1 MNKTININ
9 LGGVFFHID
18 EIAYQK
24 LKGYLDAIRRSLSDD
39 PQGRDEIITDIETR
53 IGELL
58 SDKIKDIRQVV
69 NESDIDE
76 VIEVMGKPEDYMVDD
91 EIFSD
96 DSYTGY
102 GKRRSKKL
110 YRDGSD
116 KFLGGV
122 SSGMAH
128 YLNVDVIWIRLGWL
142 VAAFGFGFGFIVY
155 PLLWILLPEATTT
168 AEKLEMEGEPVNI
181 SNIEKKI
188 RDEISQ
194 ASSRV
199 KDGIEDVSEKVK
211 NADYKKYG
219 DRAKSGSQDF
229 IDTLGKIFVTV
240 FMIIGKFIGVLLV
253 IIAVV
258 TILALLI
265 SLFTIGSMD
274 FLHHDWFSY
283 DSFFYNS
290 SGLPVWVISILTFL
304 LVGIPFFFLFALG
317 LRILSNNTKTVGKTA
332 KLTLLGIWLMAL
344 LTAIF
349 FGTRQ
354 YMMTAYDGSVT
365 VRTEVP
371 YSTLDT
377 LRLTVESDDEILDKW
392 ELGRSWE
399 GDRRNWDR
407 EIVIDENDVEKIYS
421 NNIRL
426 NIHPA
431 KDSLLYVKTRKRSK
445 GQSRQDARENA
456 RMIEH
461 EVNISG
467 DELQVPDYFLA
478 DIGNRFGEQR
488 VYVDVYL
495 PENQTIY
502 LEESSRTFLYEVDNI
517 QGVYDNDMAGHYFKM
532 TRDGLDCLDCED
544 FEINVTAP
552 DSDVESFNMKI
563 DEEGVHIEINDEDSE
578 KAEVKIDQN
587 GVRVTS
593 TKDSI

>member
-18 EIAYQK
+18 EVAYQK

-58 SDKIKDIRQVV
+58 SDKVKDIRQVI

-76 VIEVMGKPEDYMVDD
+76 VIEVMGRPEDYMVDD
-91 EIFSD
+91 ELFSD
-96 DSYTGY
+96 DRYGGY
-102 GKRRSKKL
+102 QKRKTKKL

-128 YLNVDVIWIRLGWL
+128 YLNVDVIWIRLAWL

-188 RDEISQ
+188 RDELSQ
-194 ASSRV
+194 ASARV

-219 DRAKSGSQDF
+219 EKAKSGSQDF
-229 IDTLGKIFVTV
+229 IETLGKIFVTV

-265 SLFTIGSMD
+265 SLFTIGSID
-274 FLHHDWFSY
+274 LIHHEWFSY
-283 DSFFYNS
+283 DAFFFNS
-290 SGLPVWVISILTFL
+290 SGLPVWVISILTFI

-365 VRTEVP
+365 NTTEIPFNVA
-371 YSTLDT
+371 DT
-377 LRLTVESDDEILDKW
+377 LSINVIGDDGISDKRELRHSWGREVVLD
-392 ELGRSWE
+392 G
-399 GDRRNWDR
+399 
-407 EIVIDENDVEKIYS
+407 NDIEKIYS
-421 NNIRL
+421 NNIRM
-426 NIHPA
+426 NIFES
-431 KDSLLYVKTRKRSK
+431 KDTTVYVKTRKRSK
-445 GQSRQDARENA
+445 GQSRQDARDNA
-456 RMIEH
+456 GLIEH
-461 EVNISG
+461 TVKLSGNELEVQG
-467 DELQVPDYFLA
+467 YFLS
-478 DIGNRFGEQR
+478 DIATRFGEQKI
-488 VYVDVYL
+488 YVDLYL
-495 PENQTIY
+495 PEGQTIY
-502 LEESSRTFLYEVDNI
+502 LGESSRTFLYDVDNI
-517 QGVYDNDMAGHYFKM
+517 QEVYDNDMAGHHFRM
-532 TRDGLDCLDCED
+532 TRDGLDCLDCEVY
-544 FEINVTAP
+544 EINTSGD
-552 DSDVESFNMKI
+552 DSDPESFNMKI
-563 DEEGVHIEINDEDSE
+563 DEKGVHIEIQDEDRE
-578 KAEVKIDQN
+578 KAEVKIDEN
-587 GVRVTS
+587 GVIVRS

>member
-18 EIAYQK
+18 EVAYQK

-39 PQGRDEIITDIETR
+39 PQGRDEIIADIETR

-58 SDKIKDIRQVV
+58 SDKVKDVRQVI
-69 NESDIDE
+69 NEADIDE
-76 VIEVMGKPEDYMVDD
+76 VIEVMGRPEDYMVDD

-96 DSYTGY
+96 DRYGGY
-102 GKRRSKKL
+102 QKRKTKKL

-122 SSGMAH
+122 SSGIAH
-128 YLNVDVIWIRLGWL
+128 YLNVDVIWIRLAWL

-188 RDEISQ
+188 RDELSQ

-199 KDGIEDVSEKVK
+199 KDGIEDVSEKMK

-219 DRAKSGSQDF
+219 EKAKSGSQDF
-229 IDTLGKIFVTV
+229 IETLGKIFVTV

-265 SLFTIGSMD
+265 SLFTIGSID
-274 FLHHDWFSY
+274 FIHDEWFSY
-283 DSFFYNS
+283 DTFFYNS

-304 LVGIPFFFLFALG
+304 LIGIPFFFLFALG

-365 VRTEVP
+365 NTTEIKFPV
-371 YSTLDT
+371 LDT
-377 LRLTVESDDEILDKW
+377 LSVNVIGDDAISDKRELRHSWGREVIL
-392 ELGRSWE
+392 
-399 GDRRNWDR
+399 
-407 EIVIDENDVEKIYS
+407 DENDLEKIYS
-421 NNIRL
+421 NNIRM
-426 NIHPA
+426 NIYES
-431 KDSLLYVKTRKRSK
+431 KDTTFYVKTRKRSK

-456 RMIEH
+456 RLIEH
-461 EVNISG
+461 EVG
-467 DELQVPDYFLA
+467 LEGKELEIQGYFLS
-478 DIGNRFGEQR
+478 DVRNRFGEQR
-488 VYVDVYL
+488 IYVDLYL
-495 PENQTIY
+495 PEGQTIY
-502 LEESSRTFLYEVDNI
+502 LDESTRTFLYDVDNI
-517 QGVYDNDMAGHYFKM
+517 QDVYDNDMAGHHFKM
-532 TRDGLDCLDCED
+532 TREGLDCLDCEVY
-544 FEINVTAP
+544 EINASGT
-552 DSDVESFNMKI
+552 DSDPESFNMKI
-563 DEEGVHIEINDEDSE
+563 DEEGVRIEIQDEDRE
-578 KAEVKIDQN
+578 KAEVKIDKN
-587 GVRVTS
+587 GFTVRS
-593 TKDSI
+593 SKDSI

>member
-18 EIAYQK
+18 EIAYDK

-58 SDKIKDIRQVV
+58 SDKVKDVRQVI
-69 NESDIDE
+69 NEGDIDE

-96 DSYTGY
+96 EGY
-102 GKRRSKKL
+102 SGYKQRRTKKL

-122 SSGMAH
+122 SSGIAH
-128 YLNVDVIWIRLGWL
+128 YLNVDVIWIRLAWL

-194 ASSRV
+194 ASARV

-219 DRAKSGSQDF
+219 ERAKSGSQDF
-229 IDTLGKIFVTV
+229 IETLGKIFVTV

-274 FLHHDWFSY
+274 FIHDEWFSY

-304 LVGIPFFFLFALG
+304 LVAIPFFFLFALG
-317 LRILSNNTKTVGKTA
+317 LRILSNNTKTIGKTA

-354 YMMTAYDGSVT
+354 FMMTAYDGSVT
-365 VRTEVP
+365 VQTEIP
-371 YSTLDT
+371 FSTSDT
-377 LRLTVESDDEILDKW
+377 MRVSMIK
-392 ELGRSWE
+392 GE
-399 GDRRNWDR
+399 GLYDRRELRHSWGR
-407 EIVIDENDVEKIYS
+407 EIVIDENDMEKIYS
-421 NNIRL
+421 NNIRM
-426 NIHPA
+426 NVYPS
-431 KDSLLYVKTRKRSK
+431 KDTTAYVKTRKRSK
-445 GQSRQDARENA
+445 GQSRKDARENA
-456 RMIEH
+456 GMIEH
-461 EVNISG
+461 EVSLTG
-467 DELQVPDYFLA
+467 EELQIPGYFLS
-478 DIGNRFGEQR
+478 DVSNRFGEQR

-495 PENQTIY
+495 PEGQVIY
-502 LEESSRTFLYEVDNI
+502 LDPSSRTYLYEVDNI
-517 QGVYDNDMAGHYFKM
+517 QGVYDNDMAGHHFQM
-532 TRDGLDCLDCED
+532 TSEGLNCLDCEPSD
-544 FEINVTAP
+544 INTWTEE
-552 DSDVESFNMKI
+552 SDPESFNMKI
-563 DEEGVHIEINDEDSE
+563 DERGVHIEIQDEDRD
-578 KAEVKIDQN
+578 KAEVKIDEN
-587 GVRVTS
+587 GLIIRS
-593 TKDSI
+593 SKDSI

>member
-18 EIAYQK
+18 EVAYQK

-39 PQGRDEIITDIETR
+39 PQGRDEIIADIETR

-58 SDKIKDIRQVV
+58 SDKVKDIRQVI
-69 NESDIDE
+69 NEADIDQ
-76 VIEVMGKPEDYMVDD
+76 VIEVMGRPEDYMVDD
-91 EIFSD
+91 ELFSD
-96 DSYTGY
+96 DRY
-102 GKRRSKKL
+102 GTYQKRKTKKL

-122 SSGMAH
+122 SSGIAH
-128 YLNVDVIWIRLGWL
+128 YLNVDVIWIRLAWL

-188 RDEISQ
+188 RDELSQ

-219 DRAKSGSQDF
+219 EKAKSGSQDF
-229 IDTLGKIFVTV
+229 IETLGKIFVTV

-265 SLFTIGSMD
+265 SLFTIGSID
-274 FLHHDWFSY
+274 FIHHEWLSY
-283 DSFFYNS
+283 DAFFFNS

-317 LRILSNNTKTVGKTA
+317 LRILSNNTKTVGKVA

-354 YMMTAYDGSVT
+354 FMMTAYDGSVT
-365 VRTEVP
+365 NTTEIQFNVV
-371 YSTLDT
+371 DT
-377 LRLTVESDDEILDKW
+377 LSLNITGDDSI
-392 ELGRSWE
+392 S
-399 GDRRNWDR
+399 DRRELRHSWGRD
-407 EIVIDENDVEKIYS
+407 VVLDENDIEKIYS
-421 NNIRL
+421 NNIRM
-426 NIHPA
+426 NIFES
-431 KDSLLYVKTRKRSK
+431 KDTTLYVKTRKRSK
-445 GQSRQDARENA
+445 GKSRQDARDNA
-456 RMIEH
+456 GMIEH
-461 EVNISG
+461 EVNLSDNRLEIQG
-467 DELQVPDYFLA
+467 YFLS
-478 DIGNRFGEQR
+478 DVKNRFGEQKI
-488 VYVDVYL
+488 YVDLYL
-495 PENQTIY
+495 PEGQVIY
-502 LEESSRTFLYEVDNI
+502 LDESSRTFLYDVDNI
-517 QGVYDNDMAGHYFKM
+517 QEVYDNDMAGHHFKM
-532 TRDGLDCLDCED
+532 TRDGLDCLDCEVY
-544 FEINVTAP
+544 EINTSGD
-552 DSDVESFNMKI
+552 DSEPESFNMKI
-563 DEEGVHIEINDEDSE
+563 DEKGVHIEIQDEDRD
-578 KAEVKIDQN
+578 KAEVKIDKN
-587 GVRVTS
+587 GVIVRS
-593 TKDSI
+593 SKDSI

>member
-58 SDKIKDIRQVV
+58 SDKIKDVRQVV
-69 NESDIDE
+69 NESDIEE
-76 VIEVMGKPEDYMVDD
+76 VIEVMGRPEDYMVDD

-96 DSYTGY
+96 DSYTAY
-102 GKRRSKKL
+102 GKRRTKKL

-122 SSGMAH
+122 SSGIAH

-211 NADYKKYG
+211 NADYKSYG
-219 DRAKSGSQDF
+219 EKAKSGSQDF
-229 IDTLGKIFVTV
+229 IETLGKIFVTV

-274 FLHHDWFSY
+274 FLHHEWFSY

-304 LVGIPFFFLFALG
+304 MVGIPFFFLFALG

-377 LRLTVESDDEILDKW
+377 LRLSVESDNEMVAMHGTDHTW
-392 ELGRSWE
+392 ETRHS
-399 GDRRNWDR
+399 WDR

-426 NIHPA
+426 NIYPA
-431 KDSLLYVKTRKRSK
+431 ADSLVYVKTRKRSK
-445 GQSRQDARENA
+445 GQSRKDARENA
-456 RMIEH
+456 RLIEH
-461 EVNISG
+461 EVVLTD
-467 DELQVPDYFLA
+467 DELQVPGYFLS
-478 DIGNRFGEQR
+478 DIGNRFGDQR

-495 PENQTIY
+495 PENQVVY

-517 QGVYDNDMAGHYFKM
+517 QGVYDNDMAGHHFKM
-532 TRDGLDCLDCED
+532 TQDGLDCMDCEE
-544 FEINVTAP
+544 FEINTSAP
-552 DSDVESFNMKI
+552 DSDPESFNMKI
-563 DEEGVHIEINDEDSE
+563 DEEGVHIEIKDEDNE
-578 KAEVKIDQN
+578 KAEVRIDEN
-587 GVRVTS
+587 GVLVRS
-593 TKDSI
+593 SKDSL

>member
-18 EIAYQK
+18 EVAYQK

-58 SDKIKDIRQVV
+58 SDKVKDIRQVI

-76 VIEVMGKPEDYMVDD
+76 VIEVMGRPEDYMVDD
-91 EIFSD
+91 ELFSD
-96 DSYTGY
+96 DRYGGY
-102 GKRRSKKL
+102 QKRKTKKL

-188 RDEISQ
+188 RDELSQ
-194 ASSRV
+194 ASARV

-219 DRAKSGSQDF
+219 EKAKSGSQDF
-229 IDTLGKIFVTV
+229 IETLGKIFVTV

-265 SLFTIGSMD
+265 SLFTIGSID
-274 FLHHDWFSY
+274 LIHHEWFSY
-283 DSFFYNS
+283 DAFFFNS
-290 SGLPVWVISILTFL
+290 SGLPVWVISILTFI

-365 VRTEVP
+365 NTTEIPFNVA
-371 YSTLDT
+371 DT
-377 LRLTVESDDEILDKW
+377 LSINVIGDDGISDKRELRHSWGREVVLD
-392 ELGRSWE
+392 G
-399 GDRRNWDR
+399 
-407 EIVIDENDVEKIYS
+407 NDIEKIYS
-421 NNIRL
+421 NNIRM
-426 NIHPA
+426 NIFES
-431 KDSLLYVKTRKRSK
+431 KDTTVYVKTRKRSK
-445 GQSRQDARENA
+445 GQSRQNA
-456 RMIEH
+456 RDNAGLIEH
-461 EVNISG
+461 KVKLSGNELEVQG
-467 DELQVPDYFLA
+467 YFLS
-478 DIGNRFGEQR
+478 DIANRFGEQKI
-488 VYVDVYL
+488 YVDLYL
-495 PENQTIY
+495 PEGQTIY
-502 LEESSRTFLYEVDNI
+502 LDESSRTFLYDVDNI
-517 QGVYDNDMAGHYFKM
+517 QEVYDNDMAGHHFRM
-532 TRDGLDCLDCED
+532 TRDGLDCLDCEVY
-544 FEINVTAP
+544 EINTSDD
-552 DSDVESFNMKI
+552 DSDPESFNMKI
-563 DEEGVHIEINDEDSE
+563 DEKGVHIEIQDEDRE
-578 KAEVKIDQN
+578 KAEVKINEN
-587 GVRVTS
+587 GVIVRS

>member
-18 EIAYQK
+18 EVAYQK

-39 PQGRDEIITDIETR
+39 PQGRDEIIADIETR

-58 SDKIKDIRQVV
+58 SDKVKDIRQVI
-69 NESDIDE
+69 NEADIDQ
-76 VIEVMGKPEDYMVDD
+76 VIEVMGRPEDYMVDD
-91 EIFSD
+91 ELFSD
-96 DSYTGY
+96 DRY
-102 GKRRSKKL
+102 GTYQKRKTKKL

-122 SSGMAH
+122 SSGIAH
-128 YLNVDVIWIRLGWL
+128 YLNVDVIWIRLAWL

-188 RDEISQ
+188 RDELSQ

-219 DRAKSGSQDF
+219 EKAKSGSQDF
-229 IDTLGKIFVTV
+229 IETLGKIFVTV

-265 SLFTIGSMD
+265 SLFTIGSID
-274 FLHHDWFSY
+274 FIHHEWLSY
-283 DSFFYNS
+283 DAFFFNS

-317 LRILSNNTKTVGKTA
+317 LRILSNNTKTVGKVA

-354 YMMTAYDGSVT
+354 FMMTAYDGSVT
-365 VRTEVP
+365 NTTEIQFNVV
-371 YSTLDT
+371 DT
-377 LRLTVESDDEILDKW
+377 LSLNITGDDSI
-392 ELGRSWE
+392 S
-399 GDRRNWDR
+399 DRRELRHSWGRD
-407 EIVIDENDVEKIYS
+407 VVLDENDIEKIYS
-421 NNIRL
+421 NNIRM
-426 NIHPA
+426 NIFES
-431 KDSLLYVKTRKRSK
+431 KDTTLYVKTRKRSK
-445 GQSRQDARENA
+445 GKSRQDARDNA
-456 RMIEH
+456 GMIEH
-461 EVNISG
+461 QVNLSDDRLEIQG
-467 DELQVPDYFLA
+467 YFLS
-478 DIGNRFGEQR
+478 DVKNRFGEQKI
-488 VYVDVYL
+488 YVDLYL
-495 PENQTIY
+495 PEGQVIY
-502 LEESSRTFLYEVDNI
+502 LDESSRTFLYDVDNI
-517 QGVYDNDMAGHYFKM
+517 QEVYDNDMAGHHFKM
-532 TRDGLDCLDCED
+532 TRDGLDCLDCEVY
-544 FEINVTAP
+544 EINTSGD
-552 DSDVESFNMKI
+552 DSDPESFNLKI
-563 DEEGVHIEINDEDSE
+563 DEKGVHIEIQDEDRD
-578 KAEVKIDQN
+578 KAEVKIDKN
-587 GVRVTS
+587 GVIVRS
-593 TKDSI
+593 SKDSI

>member
-18 EIAYQK
+18 EIAYDK

-58 SDKIKDIRQVV
+58 SDKVKDVRQVI
-69 NESDIDE
+69 NEKDIDE
-76 VIEVMGKPEDYMVDD
+76 VIEIMGRPEDYMVDD

-96 DSYTGY
+96 EGY
-102 GKRRSKKL
+102 RGYQQRRTKKL

-122 SSGMAH
+122 SSGIAH
-128 YLNVDVIWIRLGWL
+128 YLNVDVIWIRLAWL

-194 ASSRV
+194 ASARV

-219 DRAKSGSQDF
+219 ERAKSGSQDF
-229 IDTLGKIFVTV
+229 IETLGKIFVTV

-274 FLHHDWFSY
+274 FIHDEWFSY
-283 DSFFYNS
+283 DDFFYNS

-317 LRILSNNTKTVGKTA
+317 LRILSNNTKTIGKTA

-354 YMMTAYDGSVT
+354 FMMTAYDGSVT
-365 VRTEVP
+365 TQTEIPFSRMDTMRVSMVR
-371 YSTLDT
+371 
-377 LRLTVESDDEILDKW
+377 
-392 ELGRSWE
+392 GE
-399 GDRRNWDR
+399 GLHDRRELRHSWGR
-407 EIVIDENDVEKIYS
+407 EIVIDENDREKIYS
-421 NNIRL
+421 KSIRM
-426 NIHPA
+426 NVYA
-431 KDSLLYVKTRKRSK
+431 SKDTVVHVKTRKRSK
-445 GQSRQDARENA
+445 GQSRKDARENA
-456 RMIEH
+456 GMIEH
-461 EVNISG
+461 EVSLMG
-467 DELQVPDYFLA
+467 EELQIPGYFLS
-478 DIGNRFGEQR
+478 DVSNRFGEQR
-488 VYVDVYL
+488 VYVDLYL
-495 PENQTIY
+495 PEGQVIF
-502 LEESSRTFLYEVDNI
+502 LDPSSRTFLYEVDNI
-517 QGVYDNDMAGHYFKM
+517 QGVYDNDMAGHHFQM
-532 TRDGLDCLDCED
+532 TREGLNCLDCEPSD
-544 FEINVTAP
+544 INTWNEE
-552 DSDVESFNMKI
+552 SDPESFNMKI
-563 DEEGVHIEINDEDSE
+563 DERGVHIEIQDEDRD
-578 KAEVKIDQN
+578 KAEVKIDEN
-587 GVRVTS
+587 GLIIRS
-593 TKDSI
+593 SKDSI

>member
-58 SDKIKDIRQVV
+58 SDKVKDVRQVV

-76 VIEVMGKPEDYMVDD
+76 VIEIMGKPEDYMVDD

-96 DSYTGY
+96 ENYTGY
-102 GKRRSKKL
+102 GKRRTKKL

-122 SSGMAH
+122 SSGIAH

-199 KDGIEDVSEKVK
+199 KDGIEDVSDKVR
-211 NADYKKYG
+211 NADYKRYG
-219 DRAKSGSQDF
+219 EKAKSGSQDF
-229 IDTLGKIFVTV
+229 IETLGKIFVTV

-274 FLHHDWFSY
+274 FIHHEWFSY
-283 DSFFYNS
+283 DSFFYNN

-317 LRILSNNTKTVGKTA
+317 LRILSNNTKTIGKTA

-377 LRLTVESDDEILDKW
+377 LRLSV
-392 ELGRSWE
+392 E
-399 GDRRNWDR
+399 GDKDYLGTWETTHSWDR
-407 EIVIDENDVEKIYS
+407 EIVIDENDLEKIYS

-426 NIHPA
+426 NIYPA
-431 KDSLLYVKTRKRSK
+431 SDSLVYVKTRKRSQ
-445 GQSRQDARENA
+445 GQSRQAARENA
-456 RMIEH
+456 RLIEH
-461 EVNISG
+461 EVVLDG
-467 DELQVPDYFLA
+467 DELQVPGYFLS
-478 DIGNRFGEQR
+478 DIGNRFGDQR

-495 PENQTIY
+495 PENQVIY
-502 LEESSRTFLYEVDNI
+502 LEESSKTFLYEVDNI

-532 TRDGLDCLDCED
+532 TREGLDCLDCEE
-544 FEINVTAP
+544 FEINTPAP
-552 DSDVESFNMKI
+552 ESRPESFNMKI
-563 DEEGVHIEINDEDSE
+563 DEEGVHIEIQDEDKD
-578 KAEVKIDQN
+578 KAEVKIDEN

-593 TKDSI
+593 SKDSI

>member
-18 EIAYQK
+18 EIAYHK

-58 SDKIKDIRQVV
+58 SDKVKDVRQVI
-69 NESDIDE
+69 NEGDIDE

-96 DSYTGY
+96 EGY
-102 GKRRSKKL
+102 SGYRQKRTKKL
-110 YRDGSD
+110 YRDPDD

-122 SSGMAH
+122 SSGIAH
-128 YLNVDVIWIRLGWL
+128 YLNVDVIWIRLAWL
-142 VAAFGFGFGFIVY
+142 VAAFGFGFGFILY

-194 ASSRV
+194 ASARV
-199 KDGIEDVSEKVK
+199 KDGIEDVSEKVR

-229 IDTLGKIFVTV
+229 VDTLGKIFVTV

-274 FLHHDWFSY
+274 FIHDDWFSY
-283 DSFFYNS
+283 DNFFYNS

-317 LRILSNNTKTVGKTA
+317 LRILSNNTKTIGKTA

-354 YMMTAYDGSVT
+354 FMMTAYDGSVT
-365 VRTEVP
+365 VQTEIP
-371 YSTLDT
+371 FSTLDT
-377 LRLTVESDDEILDKW
+377 MRVTIVEGEGLYEGRALRH
-392 ELGRSWE
+392 SW
-399 GDRRNWDR
+399 GR
-407 EIVIDENDVEKIYS
+407 EIVIDENDMEKIYS
-421 NNIRL
+421 NNIRM
-426 NIHPA
+426 NVYA
-431 KDSLLYVKTRKRSK
+431 SKDSTAYVKTRKRSK
-445 GQSRQDARENA
+445 GQSRKDARENA
-456 RMIEH
+456 GMIQH
-461 EVNISG
+461 EVSLMG
-467 DELQVPDYFLA
+467 EDLQIPGYFLS
-478 DIGNRFGEQR
+478 DVSNRFGEQR
-488 VYVDVYL
+488 VYVDIYL
-495 PENQTIY
+495 PEGQVVF
-502 LEESSRTFLYEVDNI
+502 LDPSSRTFLYEVDNI
-517 QGVYDNDMAGHYFKM
+517 QGVYDNDMAGHHFQM
-532 TRDGLDCLDCED
+532 TREGLDCLDCEAS
-544 FEINVTAP
+544 EINIRNRESEP
-552 DSDVESFNMKI
+552 ESFNMKI
-563 DEEGVHIEINDEDSE
+563 DEEGVHIEIQDEDRD
-578 KAEVKIDQN
+578 KAEVKIDEN
-587 GVRVTS
+587 GLIIRS
-593 TKDSI
+593 SKDSI

>member
-18 EIAYQK
+18 EIAYHK

-58 SDKIKDIRQVV
+58 SDKVKDVRQVI
-69 NESDIDE
+69 NEGDIDE

-96 DSYTGY
+96 EGY
-102 GKRRSKKL
+102 SGYKQRRTKKL

-122 SSGMAH
+122 SSGIAH
-128 YLNVDVIWIRLGWL
+128 YLNVDVIWIRLAWL

-194 ASSRV
+194 ASARV

-229 IDTLGKIFVTV
+229 IETLGKIFVTV

-265 SLFTIGSMD
+265 SLFAIGSMD
-274 FLHHDWFSY
+274 FIHDDWFSY
-283 DSFFYNS
+283 DTFFYNS

-317 LRILSNNTKTVGKTA
+317 LRILSNNTKTIGKTA
-332 KLTLLGIWLMAL
+332 KLTLLGVWLMAL

-365 VRTEVP
+365 VQTEIP
-371 YSTLDT
+371 LMKTDT
-377 LRLTVESDDEILDKW
+377 LRVSMVKGEGLYDGR
-392 ELGRSWE
+392 ELRHSW
-399 GDRRNWDR
+399 GR
-407 EIVIDENDVEKIYS
+407 EIVIDENDMEKIYS
-421 NNIRL
+421 NNIRM
-426 NIHPA
+426 NVYPS
-431 KDSLLYVKTRKRSK
+431 KDTTAYVKIRKRSK
-445 GQSRQDARENA
+445 GQSRKDARENA
-456 RMIEH
+456 GMIEH
-461 EVNISG
+461 ELSLMG
-467 DELQVPDYFLA
+467 EELQVPGYFLS
-478 DIGNRFGEQR
+478 DVSNRFGEQR

-495 PENQTIY
+495 PEGQAIY
-502 LEESSRTFLYEVDNI
+502 LDPSSRTYLYEVDNI
-517 QGVYDNDMAGHYFKM
+517 QGVYDNDMAGHHFQM
-532 TRDGLDCLDCED
+532 TREGLNCLDCEPSD
-544 FEINVTAP
+544 INTWTEE
-552 DSDVESFNMKI
+552 SDPESFNMKI
-563 DEEGVHIEINDEDSE
+563 DERGVHIEIQDEDRD
-578 KAEVKIDQN
+578 KAEVKIDEN
-587 GVRVTS
+587 GLIIRS
-593 TKDSI
+593 SKDSI

>member
-18 EIAYQK
+18 EIAYHK

-58 SDKIKDIRQVV
+58 SDKVKDVRQVI
-69 NESDIDE
+69 NEADIDE

-96 DSYTGY
+96 EGY
-102 GKRRSKKL
+102 SGYRQKRTKKL
-110 YRDGSD
+110 YRDPDD

-122 SSGMAH
+122 SSGIAH
-128 YLNVDVIWIRLGWL
+128 YLNVDVIWIRLAWL
-142 VAAFGFGFGFIVY
+142 VAAFGFGFGFILY

-194 ASSRV
+194 ASARV
-199 KDGIEDVSEKVK
+199 KDGIEDVSEKVR

-229 IDTLGKIFVTV
+229 VDTLGKIFVTV

-274 FLHHDWFSY
+274 FIHDDWFSY
-283 DSFFYNS
+283 DNFFYNS

-317 LRILSNNTKTVGKTA
+317 LRILSNNTKTIGKTA

-354 YMMTAYDGSVT
+354 FMMTAYDGSVT
-365 VRTEVP
+365 VQTEIP
-371 YSTLDT
+371 FSTLDT
-377 LRLTVESDDEILDKW
+377 MRVTIVEGEGLYEGRALRH
-392 ELGRSWE
+392 SW
-399 GDRRNWDR
+399 GR
-407 EIVIDENDVEKIYS
+407 EIVIDENDMEKIYS
-421 NNIRL
+421 NNIRM
-426 NIHPA
+426 NVYA
-431 KDSLLYVKTRKRSK
+431 SKDSTAYVKTRKRSK
-445 GQSRQDARENA
+445 GQSRKDARENA
-456 RMIEH
+456 GMIQH
-461 EVNISG
+461 EVSLMG
-467 DELQVPDYFLA
+467 EDLQIPGYFLS
-478 DIGNRFGEQR
+478 DVSNRFGEQR
-488 VYVDVYL
+488 VYVDIYL
-495 PENQTIY
+495 PEGQVVF
-502 LEESSRTFLYEVDNI
+502 LDPSSRTFLYEVDNI
-517 QGVYDNDMAGHYFKM
+517 QGVYDNDMAGHHFQM
-532 TRDGLDCLDCED
+532 TREGLDCLDCEAS
-544 FEINVTAP
+544 EINIRNRESEP
-552 DSDVESFNMKI
+552 ESFNMKI
-563 DEEGVHIEINDEDSE
+563 DEEGVHIEIQDEDRD
-578 KAEVKIDQN
+578 KAEVKIDEN
-587 GVRVTS
+587 GLIIRS
-593 TKDSI
+593 SKDSI

>member
-58 SDKIKDIRQVV
+58 SDKIKDVRQVV
-69 NESDIDE
+69 NESDIEE
-76 VIEVMGKPEDYMVDD
+76 VIEVMGRPEDYMVDD

-102 GKRRSKKL
+102 GKRRTKKL

-122 SSGMAH
+122 SSGIAH

-194 ASSRV
+194 ASARV

-211 NADYKKYG
+211 NADYKSYG
-219 DRAKSGSQDF
+219 EKAKSGSQDF
-229 IDTLGKIFVTV
+229 IETLGKIFVTV

-274 FLHHDWFSY
+274 F
-283 DSFFYNS
+283 
-290 SGLPVWVISILTFL
+290 
-304 LVGIPFFFLFALG
+304 
-317 LRILSNNTKTVGKTA
+317 
-332 KLTLLGIWLMAL
+332 
-344 LTAIF
+344 
-349 FGTRQ
+349 
-354 YMMTAYDGSVT
+354 
-365 VRTEVP
+365 
-371 YSTLDT
+371 
-377 LRLTVESDDEILDKW
+377 
-392 ELGRSWE
+392 
-399 GDRRNWDR
+399 
-407 EIVIDENDVEKIYS
+407 
-421 NNIRL
+421 
-426 NIHPA
+426 HP
-431 KDSLLYVKTRKRSK
+431 
-445 GQSRQDARENA
+445 SRMVQ
-456 RMIEH
+456 
-461 EVNISG
+461 
-467 DELQVPDYFLA
+467 L
-478 DIGNRFGEQR
+478 
-488 VYVDVYL
+488 
-495 PENQTIY
+495 
-502 LEESSRTFLYEVDNI
+502 
-517 QGVYDNDMAGHYFKM
+517 
-532 TRDGLDCLDCED
+532 
-544 FEINVTAP
+544 
-552 DSDVESFNMKI
+552 
-563 DEEGVHIEINDEDSE
+563 
-578 KAEVKIDQN
+578 
-587 GVRVTS
+587 
-593 TKDSI
+593 

>member
-18 EIAYQK
+18 EVAYQK

-58 SDKIKDIRQVV
+58 SDKVKDIRQVI
-69 NESDIDE
+69 NESDIDQ
-76 VIEVMGKPEDYMVDD
+76 VIEVMGRPEDYMVDD
-91 EIFSD
+91 ELFTD
-96 DSYTGY
+96 DRYGGY
-102 GKRRSKKL
+102 QKRKTKKL

-128 YLNVDVIWIRLGWL
+128 YLNVDVIWIRLAWL

-188 RDEISQ
+188 RDELSQ
-194 ASSRV
+194 ASARV

-219 DRAKSGSQDF
+219 EKAKSGSQDF
-229 IDTLGKIFVTV
+229 IETLGKIFVTV

-265 SLFTIGSMD
+265 SLFTIGSID
-274 FLHHDWFSY
+274 LIHHEWFSY
-283 DSFFYNS
+283 DTFFFNS
-290 SGLPVWVISILTFL
+290 SGLPVWVISILTFI

-365 VRTEVP
+365 NTTEIPFNVA
-371 YSTLDT
+371 DT
-377 LRLTVESDDEILDKW
+377 LSINVIGDDGISDKRELRHSWGREVVLD
-392 ELGRSWE
+392 G
-399 GDRRNWDR
+399 
-407 EIVIDENDVEKIYS
+407 NDIEKIYS
-421 NNIRL
+421 NNIRM
-426 NIHPA
+426 NIFES
-431 KDSLLYVKTRKRSK
+431 KDTTVYVKTRKRSK
-445 GQSRQDARENA
+445 GQSRQDARDNA
-456 RMIEH
+456 GLIEH
-461 EVNISG
+461 KVKLSGNELEVQG
-467 DELQVPDYFLA
+467 YFLS
-478 DIGNRFGEQR
+478 DIATRFGEQKI
-488 VYVDVYL
+488 YVDLYL
-495 PENQTIY
+495 PEGQTIY
-502 LEESSRTFLYEVDNI
+502 LGESSRTFLYDVDNI
-517 QGVYDNDMAGHYFKM
+517 QEVYDNDMAGHHFRM
-532 TRDGLDCLDCED
+532 TRDGLDCLDCEVY
-544 FEINVTAP
+544 EINTSGD
-552 DSDVESFNMKI
+552 DSDPESFNMKI
-563 DEEGVHIEINDEDSE
+563 DEKGVHIEIQDEDRE
-578 KAEVKIDQN
+578 KAEVKIDEN
-587 GVRVTS
+587 GVIVRS